1 MISQIQQDLIIKI
14 SSKFNPKLIGVFGSY
29 ARNENSISS
38 DLDLLIDFEEDI
50 NLLDIIGLEQDL
62 SEALEIKVDL
72 VTVNSLNPQL
82 KIYIEPD
89 LILLPLPVNILK

>member
-1 MISQIQQDLIIKI
+1 MQQDLIIKI